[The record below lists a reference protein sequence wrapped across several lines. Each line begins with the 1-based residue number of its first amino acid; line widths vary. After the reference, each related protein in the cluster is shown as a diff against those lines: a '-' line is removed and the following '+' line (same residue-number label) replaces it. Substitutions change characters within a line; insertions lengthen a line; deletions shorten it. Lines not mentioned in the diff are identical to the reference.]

1 MTDLN
6 ESNQPENEQHS
17 SVSELNCFVMPER
30 IIIRKWHEGNKKHE
44 QCTLREL
51 WENGFA
57 NGQSFQE
64 HNKHLC
70 TNEYMNEN
78 KFHVK
83 SKFFDDVWGA
93 FWSDLSDAEIVIK
106 EA

>member
-1 MTDLN
+1 MTETTETKTNPDVGGQV
-6 ESNQPENEQHS
+6 EP
-17 SVSELNCFVMPER
+17 VVMPEC
-30 IIIRKWHEGNKKHE
+30 IIIRKWHEGNKKYE
-44 QCTLREL
+44 QCSLREL

-64 HNKHLC
+64 YNKHLC
-70 TNEYMNEN
+70 DDKYMNEN
-78 KFHVK
+78 KFHLE